1 MNFVYIG
8 VIVNTHA
15 LKGEV
20 RIISDFEYKDRV
32 FKIKNSLYIGD
43 LKSHEEIE
51 SYRVHKNYDMVKFKG
66 INNINDV
73 LKYKGKKVYV
83 LRNNLNLKSD
93 EYLESDLIGLNA
105 IFEGKEIGTITDII
119 NNNGYKLIKIND
131 KLIPLKT
138 NFIKKVN
145 IEKNEVI
152 LENVGELIWK

>member
-20 RIISDFEYKDRV
+20 RIISDFVYKDRV

-152 LENVGELIWK
+152 LKNVGELI

>member
-32 FKIKNSLYIGD
+32 FKIKKSLYIGD

-152 LENVGELIWK
+152 LKNVGELI

>member
-152 LENVGELIWK
+152 LKNVGELI

>member
-119 NNNGYKLIKIND
+119 NNNGYKLIKIKE
-131 KLIPLKT
+131 KLIPLND
-138 NFIKKVN
+138 NFIEKVN

-152 LENVGELIWK
+152 LKNVGELI

>member
-20 RIISDFEYKDRV
+20 RIISNFEYKDRV

-105 IFEGKEIGTITDII
+105 IFEGKEIGIITDII

-138 NFIKKVN
+138 NFIEKIN

-152 LENVGELIWK
+152 LKNVGELI

>member
-105 IFEGKEIGTITDII
+105 IFEGKEIGIITDII

-138 NFIKKVN
+138 NFIEKIN

-152 LENVGELIWK
+152 LKNVGELI

>member
-152 LENVGELIWK
+152 LENVGELI

>member
-105 IFEGKEIGTITDII
+105 IFEGKEIGIITDII

-138 NFIKKVN
+138 NFIEKVN

-152 LENVGELIWK
+152 LKNVGELI

>member
-32 FKIKNSLYIGD
+32 FKIKNSLYIGN

-119 NNNGYKLIKIND
+119 NNNGYKLIKIKE
-131 KLIPLKT
+131 KLIPLND
-138 NFIKKVN
+138 NFIEKVN

-152 LENVGELIWK
+152 LKNVGELI

>member
-93 EYLESDLIGLNA
+93 EYLESDLIGLDA
-105 IFEGKEIGTITDII
+105 KFEGKEIGTITDII

-138 NFIKKVN
+138 NFIEKVN

-152 LENVGELIWK
+152 LKNVGELI